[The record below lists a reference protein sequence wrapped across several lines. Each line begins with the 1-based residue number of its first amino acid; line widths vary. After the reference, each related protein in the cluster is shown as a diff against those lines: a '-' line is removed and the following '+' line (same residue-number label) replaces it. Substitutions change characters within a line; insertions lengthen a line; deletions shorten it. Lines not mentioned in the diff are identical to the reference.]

1 MNHKD
6 LLDSIVNNM
15 SGPVQDQPETN
26 GKFEGHITFDA
37 DTLNIPFITGR
48 VYKIPITA
56 IDWDT
61 LAQQA
66 PQLDAS
72 EYKIR
77 SMVNDI
83 LTADRSDINKFAEM
97 MQAYNESVDTLLKS
111 FELDPGYNEMD
122 SKVEPYVFTLGKM
135 FDALTLIVALKG
147 HLAIHNI
154 ASALFAINDQ
164 TAAMNDLSDMN
175 EIDKSSNGL
184 ISEDRAN
191 FMASIPDDHDVSGLI
206 SE

>member
-97 MQAYNESVDTLLKS
+97 MQTYNESVDTLLKS

-164 TAAMNDLSDMN
+164 TTAMNDLSDMN

>member
-6 LLDSIVNNM
+6 LLDSIINNM

-164 TAAMNDLSDMN
+164 TTAMNDLSDMN

-184 ISEDRAN
+184 ISEDRTN

>member
-1 MNHKD
+1 
-6 LLDSIVNNM
+6 
-15 SGPVQDQPETN
+15 
-26 GKFEGHITFDA
+26 
-37 DTLNIPFITGR
+37 
-48 VYKIPITA
+48 
-56 IDWDT
+56 
-61 LAQQA
+61 
-66 PQLDAS
+66 
-72 EYKIR
+72 
-77 SMVNDI
+77 
-83 LTADRSDINKFAEM
+83 M

-191 FMASIPDDHDVSGLI
+191 FTASIPDDHDVSGLI